1 MSGTNMQASIGTNG
15 LMNDLNAQNTVN
27 KIRKTVKS
35 EE

>member
-1 MSGTNMQASIGTNG
+1 MFGANMQASIGTNG
-15 LMNDLNAQNTVN
+15 LMNDLNTQNAVN